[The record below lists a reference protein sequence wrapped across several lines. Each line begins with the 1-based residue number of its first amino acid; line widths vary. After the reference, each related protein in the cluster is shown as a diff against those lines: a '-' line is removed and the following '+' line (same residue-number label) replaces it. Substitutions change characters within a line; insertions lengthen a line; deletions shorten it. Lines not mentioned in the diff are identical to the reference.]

1 MNRKKWAAA
10 MLVLPA
16 LHRALHALILL
27 VCTGAAGMLDTPAPP
42 ARLVYARSQRAFCT
56 HGIINIAERKDMLH
70 IRTGTSKRHAYRA
83 IVLRLTYMTFL
94 YTEACKHIHQNNR
107 IVKIVV

>member
-27 VCTGAAGMLDTPAPP
+27 VCTGAAGLHGCRWDARVPLGCLILL
-42 ARLVYARSQRAFCT
+42 ARLHPLCMLAHSAPSVGMVSSTSQ
-56 HGIINIAERKDMLH
+56 
-70 IRTGTSKRHAYRA
+70 S
-83 IVLRLTYMTFL
+83 
-94 YTEACKHIHQNNR
+94 
-107 IVKIVV
+107 VKICYIYAPEPVSATHTEQSSLG

>member
-27 VCTGAAGMLDTPAPP
+27 VCTGAAGLHGCRWDAWYCWHACTPCVCSLT
-42 ARLVYARSQRAFCT
+42 ARL
-56 HGIINIAERKDMLH
+56 L
-70 IRTGTSKRHAYRA
+70 
-83 IVLRLTYMTFL
+83 
-94 YTEACKHIHQNNR
+94 
-107 IVKIVV
+107 